1 MNDYKS
7 IQELIVKAAL
17 YDGVA
22 TTIRAEELLGRGDAI
37 RIIFEKNK
45 ACTTYAVDVSIDEPE
60 DYREEQLLYGCKK
73 ALYKLLC
80 YPYEEIEV
88 NKENSNV

>member
-7 IQELIVKAAL
+7 IQDLIVKAAL
-17 YDGVA
+17 YDGVS
-22 TTIRAEELLGRGDAI
+22 TTIGADRMIGDYDVI
-37 RIIFEKNK
+37 RITFEKNK
-45 ACTTYAVDVSIDEPE
+45 AYTTYAVDVNIDDPE
-60 DYREEQLLYGCKK
+60 DYREESLLYGCKK

-88 NKENSNV
+88 NKEKG